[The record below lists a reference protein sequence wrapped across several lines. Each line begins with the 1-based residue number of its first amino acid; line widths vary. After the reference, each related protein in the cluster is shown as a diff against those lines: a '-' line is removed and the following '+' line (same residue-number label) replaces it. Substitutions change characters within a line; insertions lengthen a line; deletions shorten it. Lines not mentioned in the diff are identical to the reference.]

1 MDIIALKLKIEDA
14 KKFVKDNLESNPEN
28 TSTKFTYQLF
38 ININRK
44 SIILIRKTYYK
55 QNIIISLKVW
65 LDSFI
70 KW

>member
-1 MDIIALKLKIEDA
+1 LDIIALKLKIEDA
-14 KKFVKDNLESNPEN
+14 KKFVNDNLESNPEN

-55 QNIIISLKVW
+55 QNIIISLKV
-65 LDSFI
+65 
-70 KW
+70 